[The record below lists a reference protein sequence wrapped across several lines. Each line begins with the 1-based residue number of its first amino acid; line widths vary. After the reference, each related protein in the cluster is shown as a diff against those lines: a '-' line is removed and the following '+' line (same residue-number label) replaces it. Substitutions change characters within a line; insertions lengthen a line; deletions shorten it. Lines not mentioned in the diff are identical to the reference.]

1 MSTKNQVIQIREIAK
16 AAGVSSSTVSVV
28 LNDRGD
34 QLRIAKA
41 TQQRVRDIAEQMNY
55 MPNISAKRLRSGVSE
70 EAGYVIALF
79 ANLEVLQLNTG
90 AALASRMIARFVLA
104 SRERNINAEF
114 VLQPY
119 YPGELSKLHSKLNGN
134 MYSGA
139 IITSASDDDLAFLI
153 DNTFSMPIIVMNR
166 NTNGKYMTVQIND
179 YEAGMKC
186 AEIFA
191 QNGHRRVGVIGG
203 KESSLATRLRTL
215 GFQDGCR
222 KFGMEMRPEWLINR
236 NQCESPESHAIE
248 QILTPKDGPTALVV
262 MNDRALMNLL
272 DTCRRKGLNSPADLE
287 YIAYGTNDMYK
298 YYTPSVSSFAALP
311 EDLANGSLELM
322 LMALKNHSL
331 VVNKPVRVRF
341 EFRDSCIPKDE
352 RIMDS

>member
-1 MSTKNQVIQIREIAK
+1 MSVKNQPVQIREIAK

-28 LNDRGD
+28 LNGRGD

-41 TQQRVRDIAEQMNY
+41 TQQRVRDVAEKMNY
-55 MPNISAKRLRSGVSE
+55 MPNITAKRLRSGISD

-79 ANLEVLQLNTG
+79 TNLEVLQMNTG
-90 AALASRMIARFVLA
+90 AALTSRMIARFVLA
-104 SRERNINAEF
+104 ARERNIHAEF

-119 YPGELSKLHSKLNGN
+119 YPGELCMLHSKLNGN
-134 MYSGA
+134 MFSGA
-139 IITSASDDDLAFLI
+139 IITSASDDDMAFLNN
-153 DNTFSMPIIVMNR
+153 NTFSMPIIVMNR

-186 AEIFA
+186 AEVFS
-191 QNGHRRVGVIGG
+191 QNGHRRAAVIGG
-203 KESSLATRLRTL
+203 RASSLATRLRTL

-222 KFGMEMRPEWLINR
+222 KFGIEVRPEWLIERSECENPENR
-236 NQCESPESHAIE
+236 AIE
-248 QILTPKDGPTALVV
+248 KMITPKDSPTALVV

-272 DTCRRKGLNSPADLE
+272 DTCRRNGLNAPEDLE

-311 EDLANGSLELM
+311 EDLADGSLELM
-322 LMALKNHSL
+322 LLALKNNTL
-331 VVNKPVRVRF
+331 IVNKPVRVRF
-341 EFRDSCIPKDE
+341 EFRDSCMPTHTE
-352 RIMDS
+352 TPES

>member
-1 MSTKNQVIQIREIAK
+1 MSEKNQVIQIREIAK
-16 AAGVSSSTVSVV
+16 AAGVSNSTVSIV
-28 LNDRGD
+28 LNGRGD
-34 QLRIAKA
+34 QLRISKT
-41 TQQRVRDIAEQMNY
+41 TQQRVRDIAEQLNY
-55 MPNISAKRLRSGVSE
+55 MPNISARRLRSGVSE

-79 ANLEVLQLNTG
+79 ANLEVLQMNTG
-90 AALASRMIARFVLA
+90 AALTSRMIARFVLA

-119 YPGELSKLHSKLNGN
+119 YPGELCKLQTKLNGN

-139 IITSASDDDLAFLI
+139 IITSASDDDMTFLM
-153 DNTFSMPIIVMNR
+153 DNSFTMPIIVMNR

-186 AEIFA
+186 AEIFH
-191 QNGHRRVGVIGG
+191 QNGHRRAAVIGG
-203 KESSLATRLRTL
+203 RESSLATRLRTL
-215 GFQDGCR
+215 GFLDGCR
-222 KFGMEMRPEWLINR
+222 KYGMETRPEWVLER
-236 NQCESPESHAIE
+236 SLCDDPESRAIE
-248 QILTPKDGPTALVV
+248 RILTAKDGPTAVVV

-272 DTCRRKGLNSPADLE
+272 DTCHRKGLSAPADLE

-322 LMALKNHSL
+322 LLALKNQTL

-341 EFRDSCIPKDE
+341 EYRDSCTP
-352 RIMDS
+352 RGQHPADS